1 MLTTQIQVLLYVGN
15 IQVISCSVFV
25 PVPSI
30 VVKSH
35 QTLEAI
41 LPYLPLSLT
50 TTAETEDILLQS
62 GPDPLLPQPALPAP
76 PGPDSLS
83 STTSISTALATSS
96 SSPHSTALVLSS
108 RQDITSPSHPHRN
121 NSTNNNNNNQR
132 RSSSSNSNR
141 ISPDSSIPATTC
153 IKISLHPTPS
163 FKFVKPKCPHQHQKN
178 RNRRHF
184 QQQQQQQQHPSSSH
198 SHSHSHSRSHSHSHS
213 HSHDHG
219 RSHRSDS
226 YRHSNSNNS
235 TTTMASLEYP
245 QQTSTTAT
253 AAAAA
258 VGGTVTVKFTYPVPS
273 TNSSTPVP
281 ELVQVTGTF
290 NSWQRSQP
298 LTCNQDQTFFEGDI
312 PIDIASLS
320 QETDNKKQEDPNRKK
335 ILFKFVLDGQSW
347 VTDPGQE
354 VERDHAGNLNNV
366 LFITNPLATAT
377 STTVDTKD
385 DAPTPPAPAVVAAEV
400 KTETTETEEEKAARL
415 KQEAEDDET
424 IRQLGGGMWGAP
436 YFAVNDPAELPEHF
450 PAAAEDSATKEAE
463 VTPAPVTPAAATPL
477 TTTTVEKEK
486 EAKETVAEKVDAP
499 APAAVEPV
507 VQVAQTTVES
517 SPAPEQ
523 PEQPKEEEVEDE
535 DDKIIK
541 ALGGGMWGT
550 PFFKVNDPT
559 ALPEHFQEALVANAA
574 AATISASLPSPAVES
589 EEVTDKDGHNIH
601 IVKDEITTT
610 VGGGKLIET
619 VVETTED
626 TIIEAADGTFLEE
639 SITTSVED
647 TISGVIDEE
656 VTEIIETIEEEE
668 APSSA
673 AAEVQGTQ
681 VVVEDEGAIE
691 FVETILEQTDADDT
705 IIVPSAGTLTPPEVT
720 MTEIE
725 TTTSVQGEDG
735 VETTIVEDTLT
746 FSEGPEVDAGSLHS
760 PTTGVKPVTQGES
773 VIVEQSPEVVVA
785 ASAPSSGDAKPSVDE
800 SVEPLPLPSLS
811 STTVNTTATAATPST
826 VVEPSTP
833 IPSSN
838 NNNNKDLQDAESAV
852 VLLPHAGDAKPT
864 ADLSV
869 TTTVLTPTPVVETKS
884 TLPDHLVPGAE
895 PASLTTTAPVS
906 AEKGGENME
915 KSEKR
920 KSFWKKIKKA
930 LS

>member
-1 MLTTQIQVLLYVGN
+1 
-15 IQVISCSVFV
+15 
-25 PVPSI
+25 
-30 VVKSH
+30 
-35 QTLEAI
+35 
-41 LPYLPLSLT
+41 
-50 TTAETEDILLQS
+50 
-62 GPDPLLPQPALPAP
+62 
-76 PGPDSLS
+76 
-83 STTSISTALATSS
+83 
-96 SSPHSTALVLSS
+96 
-108 RQDITSPSHPHRN
+108 
-121 NSTNNNNNNQR
+121 
-132 RSSSSNSNR
+132 
-141 ISPDSSIPATTC
+141 
-153 IKISLHPTPS
+153 
-163 FKFVKPKCPHQHQKN
+163 
-178 RNRRHF
+178 
-184 QQQQQQQQHPSSSH
+184 
-198 SHSHSHSRSHSHSHS
+198 
-213 HSHDHG
+213 
-219 RSHRSDS
+219 
-226 YRHSNSNNS
+226 
-235 TTTMASLEYP
+235 MASLEYP

-347 VTDPGQE
+347 VTDPDQE

-477 TTTTVEKEK
+477 TTTTV
-486 EAKETVAEKVDAP
+486 
-499 APAAVEPV
+499 
-507 VQVAQTTVES
+507 
-517 SPAPEQ
+517 
-523 PEQPKEEEVEDE
+523 
-535 DDKIIK
+535 
-541 ALGGGMWGT
+541 
-550 PFFKVNDPT
+550 NDPT

-574 AATISASLPSPAVES
+574 AATISASSPSPAVES

-668 APSSA
+668 APFSA

-760 PTTGVKPVTQGES
+760 LTTGVKPVTLGES
-773 VIVEQSPEVVVA
+773 VVVEQSPEVVVA
-785 ASAPSSGDAKPSVDE
+785 ASAPTSGDAKPSVDE

-838 NNNNKDLQDAESAV
+838 NNDKDLQDAESAV

-864 ADLSV
+864 ADLSA

-895 PASLTTTAPVS
+895 PASLKTTTPVS

>member
-1 MLTTQIQVLLYVGN
+1 MSAPSVDDLTPAN
-15 IQVISCSVFV
+15 AHVISCSVFV

-50 TTAETEDILLQS
+50 TAAETEDILLQS
-62 GPDPLLPQPALPAP
+62 SPDPLLPQPALPAP

-83 STTSISTALATSS
+83 STTSTSTALATSS

-121 NSTNNNNNNQR
+121 SSTNNNNNQR

-184 QQQQQQQQHPSSSH
+184 QQQQQQQQQQHPSSFH

-347 VTDPGQE
+347 VTDPDQE

-377 STTVDTKD
+377 TTVDTKD

-463 VTPAPVTPAAATPL
+463 VTPAPVTPAATTPL

-507 VQVAQTTVES
+507 VQVAQITVES

-574 AATISASLPSPAVES
+574 AATISASSPSPAVVS

-619 VVETTED
+619 
-626 TIIEAADGTFLEE
+626 
-639 SITTSVED
+639 
-647 TISGVIDEE
+647 E

-668 APSSA
+668 APSA

-705 IIVPSAGTLTPPEVT
+705 IIVPSADTLTPPEMT
-720 MTEIE
+720 MTESE

-735 VETTIVEDTLT
+735 VETTIIEDTLT

-760 PTTGVKPVTQGES
+760 LTTGVKPVTQGES
-773 VIVEQSPEVVVA
+773 VVVEQSPEVVVA

-826 VVEPSTP
+826 
-833 IPSSN
+833 
-838 NNNNKDLQDAESAV
+838 
-852 VLLPHAGDAKPT
+852 
-864 ADLSV
+864 
-869 TTTVLTPTPVVETKS
+869 
-884 TLPDHLVPGAE
+884 
-895 PASLTTTAPVS
+895 
-906 AEKGGENME
+906 
-915 KSEKR
+915 
-920 KSFWKKIKKA
+920 
-930 LS
+930 